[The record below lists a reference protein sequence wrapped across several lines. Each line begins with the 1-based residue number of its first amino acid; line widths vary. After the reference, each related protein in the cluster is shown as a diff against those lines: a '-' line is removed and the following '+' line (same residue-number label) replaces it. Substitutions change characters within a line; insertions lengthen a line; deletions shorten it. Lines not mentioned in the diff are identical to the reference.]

1 MLTNSHKPFP
11 TLPQKTHANI
21 CQHISGSTF
30 KSYLESDGFSL
41 PATAATEV

>member
-1 MLTNSHKPFP
+1 MQTNGHKPFP
-11 TLPQKTHANI
+11 TLPPKTQANI
-21 CQHISGSTF
+21 CQHITGSTF